1 MHVLLIKAMITF
13 MGISEK
19 RITKQISLLNNLD
32 LNNYSFEFTP
42 TMKL

>member
-1 MHVLLIKAMITF
+1 MHVLLIKAMR
-13 MGISEK
+13 ISEK